1 MRFLVSRVFWG
12 LVLVF
17 IGLTLILEAI
27 FPIDVPTTNI
37 ILAFILI
44 YIGICIFTP
53 KSSNIKSNVHIH
65 TKNASR
71 KAQGVEINE
80 YSSVFGNNV
89 IDLTKYRDKSK
100 PVQINTVF
108 GTSEV
113 LLNEDEHYF
122 FATNTVF
129 GHTIL
134 PNRYTADNS
143 DNDESKINIYID
155 TVFGSTTVLLVKV
168 EQEQVVEEVPERNEE

>member
-12 LVLVF
+12 LILIF
-17 IGLTLILEAI
+17 LGFTLIIEAI
-27 FPIDVPTTNI
+27 FPSLDIPSFQI

-53 KSSNIKSNVHIH
+53 KSSNAKSNMHIH
-65 TKNASR
+65 IKNAAS
-71 KAQGVEINE
+71 KAKAGEMNE

-89 IDLTKYRDKSK
+89 IDLTKYADKSK

-122 FATNTVF
+122 FVTNTVF
-129 GHTIL
+129 GHTAL
-134 PNRYTADNS
+134 PNKYTGHNHDS
-143 DNDESKINIYID
+143 DENKIYIYID
-155 TVFGSTTVLLVKV
+155 TVFGSTTVILTKV
-168 EQEQVVEEVPERNEE
+168 EQVQVVEEE

>member
-12 LVLVF
+12 LVLIF
-17 IGLTLILEAI
+17 LGFTFILEAI
-27 FPIDVPTTNI
+27 FPNLDIPAGNI
-37 ILAFILI
+37 IIAFLLI

-53 KSSNIKSNVHIH
+53 KSSNIKSKVQVH
-65 TKNASR
+65 TNNASR
-71 KAQGVEINE
+71 RVTGGEVNE

-89 IDLTKYRDKSK
+89 IDLTKYNDKSK
-100 PVQINTVF
+100 PIQINTVF

-129 GHTIL
+129 GHTML
-134 PNRYTADNS
+134 PNKYSGSNS
-143 DNDESKINIYID
+143 DNDENQIHIYID
-155 TVFGSTTVLLVKV
+155 TVFGSTTVILVKV
-168 EQEQVVEEVPERNEE
+168 EQEVEDNA